1 MTERSL
7 RVVAEAGVEVP
18 EEQLGRLDAPAGNRN
33 PYDVA
38 RDVADF
44 IVKKNDP
51 PELFRMGPAVV
62 QLREDGTV
70 ASLDQDG
77 GAGWLAY
84 VAARVNFTVQ
94 VKDGTR
100 LIAPPAAAMKII
112 PAIVV
117 PELPQLDGVVNTPY
131 MDGDGNVVASDGY
144 HPGTQL
150 VLRTRGMALP
160 AVPATPTAQEVADAA
175 ALLTDDWLRDFP
187 WAKPADMVNA
197 IAGLLTVTGR
207 PFFSLS
213 PLFVVDASTP
223 GSGKGLLVTTLL
235 AIVTGESPEF
245 MELPAN
251 GDEQRKKIT
260 AAMLA
265 GKTVITWDE
274 SHIIAGRSLAM
285 ALTAETYSDRIL
297 GGNKLMSVRNRAT
310 QFSLGNNVQVWGDMK
325 RRVVPIRLTPDDEHP
340 ELRSEFKHPNLGQWV
355 RQNRGQLLAAAL
367 TIWRYWYVS
376 GRPRCGVS
384 LGSFERWAQCVG
396 GALEAAALPGFLSH
410 TADWLDSADDDAA
423 EWAEHLAALR
433 TRYEATKFTALDV
446 ASAHGMG
453 QIEVPWFKRDADVPL
468 YKALGYRYREFRDR
482 RFGDFRLVQCGVSHG
497 RTRWKVAIR
506 GEAEELPE

>member
-274 SHIIAGRSLAM
+274 
-285 ALTAETYSDRIL
+285 
-297 GGNKLMSVRNRAT
+297 
-310 QFSLGNNVQVWGDMK
+310 
-325 RRVVPIRLTPDDEHP
+325 
-340 ELRSEFKHPNLGQWV
+340 
-355 RQNRGQLLAAAL
+355 
-367 TIWRYWYVS
+367 
-376 GRPRCGVS
+376 
-384 LGSFERWAQCVG
+384 
-396 GALEAAALPGFLSH
+396 
-410 TADWLDSADDDAA
+410 
-423 EWAEHLAALR
+423 R
-433 TRYEATKFTALDV
+433 T
-446 ASAHGMG
+446 S
-453 QIEVPWFKRDADVPL
+453 
-468 YKALGYRYREFRDR
+468 
-482 RFGDFRLVQCGVSHG
+482 S
-497 RTRWKVAIR
+497 R
-506 GEAEELPE
+506 GEAWPWP